1 MTSQAKP
8 FLTVCH
14 FRTEWQMA
22 VCMPRTSR
30 SNRLSIYSN
39 SSGYPFKTV
48 IIISC
53 RFHFDCSRIGRS
65 LVLNSYNIVP
75 TVSCAKNR
83 PKHHHCGT
91 TRDSNLFTSLQGG
104 RVIVFWSCSK
114 KIALH
119 VHKAITHQQNVSRSV
134 SLTIQRQNS
143 WFLVSF
149 TGSCSTCSQSPV
161 KEKYHSNM
169 KGHKR
174 NPYFQLS
181 ITIVP
186 AMYYL
191 IRESYLLSWVYTTM
205 MPTNVLSFD
214 AYRSDVSFS
223 HGHEDKNSRCSQVN
237 ILI

>member
-1 MTSQAKP
+1 M
-8 FLTVCH
+8 
-14 FRTEWQMA
+14 
-22 VCMPRTSR
+22 
-30 SNRLSIYSN
+30 
-39 SSGYPFKTV
+39 
-48 IIISC
+48 
-53 RFHFDCSRIGRS
+53 
-65 LVLNSYNIVP
+65 
-75 TVSCAKNR
+75 SCAKNR

-161 KEKYHSNM
+161 KEKYHLNM

-191 IRESYLLSWVYTTM
+191 IRESYLLSFLHNHDAHKCVVFRRLPFGRFLFSWTRRQKFWMQSGKHTH
-205 MPTNVLSFD
+205 LS
-214 AYRSDVSFS
+214 
-223 HGHEDKNSRCSQVN
+223 HT
-237 ILI
+237 